1 MTHINEKQR
10 DGESYAMLTQMK
22 KADETLLISDK
33 KDFRARKMVRS
44 QERHY
49 IIIKVSILQ
58 QDETV
63 LNVYI
68 PHNKVTKHMKQKPI
82 ELHRE
87 MDKPTIILGDFSTPL
102 SVTHTVIKIGKDIV
116 DPNSTINPLD

>member
-1 MTHINEKQR
+1 MTRINERQR
-10 DGESYAMLTQMK
+10 DGESYTMLTQMK

-33 KDFRARKMVRS
+33 ADFRARKTIRS

-49 IIIKVSILQ
+49 VIIKVSILQ

-63 LNVYI
+63 LGVYV
-68 PHNKVTKHMKQKPI
+68 PHDKVTKHMEQKPI

-87 MDKPTIILGDFSTPL
+87 MDRPTIILGDFGVPL
-102 SVTHTVIKIGKDIV
+102 SVTSTVIKIGKDIV
-116 DPNSTINPLD
+116 DPNSTIEPLD